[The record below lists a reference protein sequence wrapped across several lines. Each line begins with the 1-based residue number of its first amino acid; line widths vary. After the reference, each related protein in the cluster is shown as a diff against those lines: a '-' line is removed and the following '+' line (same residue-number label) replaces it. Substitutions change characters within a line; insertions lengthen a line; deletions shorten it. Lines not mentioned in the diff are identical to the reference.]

1 MKAMILSG
9 GRGKRLRPVTD
20 TIPKSLIR
28 INNKPLIEWKINY
41 LKKFGIKDIIIC
53 SGYKGKKIENYI
65 SKKNN
70 FGCNIE
76 YSIETT
82 PLGTAGAIKKAIKN
96 IVDDSFIVL
105 NGDIITNINLKKMM
119 AKPNCIA
126 AIELRTNYGTMKIKN
141 NKIIQFNEKTDVKNI
156 WMNGGI
162 YHLSTDIIKIL
173 PAKGSIE
180 GIVFPKLAKKNSLN
194 TVKFKN
200 VLWRSIDSHKDV
212 ETCSKEMIQ
221 KKYMEFISKR

>member
-20 TIPKSLIR
+20 TIPKPLIK
-28 INNKPLIEWKINY
+28 INGKPLIEWKINY

-53 SGYKGKKIENYI
+53 SGYK
-65 SKKNN
+65 N

-76 YSIETT
+76 HSVEAS
-82 PLGTAGAIKKAIKN
+82 PLGTGGAIKKASKN

-105 NGDIITNINLKKMM
+105 NGDIITNINLKKMLV
-119 AKPNCIA
+119 KSNSIA

-141 NKIIQFNEKTDVKNI
+141 NKILQFNEKTDVKDT

-162 YHLSTDIIKIL
+162 YHLNTDIAKIL
-173 PAKGSIE
+173 PKKGSIE
-180 GIVFPKLAKKNSLN
+180 EIVFPKLAKKNSLN

-221 KKYMEFISKR
+221 KKYMKFISKR